1 VDIKPRKRAAVGAA
15 ARYLTTRRNG
25 AAILEC
31 AEAAP
36 ICRGTT
42 SQRRFWISSCV
53 ASSDVPKSGNSPDRF
68 VELAFVPGREVSK
81 FFAAAAA

>member
-31 AEAAP
+31 TEAAP
-36 ICRGTT
+36 ILSRQHITAPVMDLHHAYG
-42 SQRRFWISSCV
+42 I
-53 ASSDVPKSGNSPDRF
+53 
-68 VELAFVPGREVSK
+68 
-81 FFAAAAA
+81 